1 MNPKVV
7 AREGVASMRQTKK
20 VCGRAGVHQK
30 RYTDSL
36 EGDFET
42 NPCIP
47 FHYITAG
54 SAMYEHAMRLGQEV
68 SGLDSLQKQVQ
79 LRFVIGS
86 STSFQNVYEID
97 FAEKN
102 VTTSSKTV
110 NGIKNTKHD

>member
-7 AREGVASMRQTKK
+7 ARKGVVSTRQTKK
-20 VCGRAGVHQK
+20 VRGQAGVQLK

-79 LRFVIGS
+79 LRFVIGL
-86 STSFQNVYEID
+86 STFFQNVYEID
-97 FAEKN
+97 FAEKMLQQAA
-102 VTTSSKTV
+102 KLLME
-110 NGIKNTKHD
+110 